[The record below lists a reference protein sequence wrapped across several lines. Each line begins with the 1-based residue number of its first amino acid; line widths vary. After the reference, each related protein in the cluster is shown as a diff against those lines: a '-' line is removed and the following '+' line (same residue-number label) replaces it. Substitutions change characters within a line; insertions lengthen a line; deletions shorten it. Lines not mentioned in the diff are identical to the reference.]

1 MFRRGFAVTSKSLGT
16 YSLTVFVPSKV
27 PLLLLFAI
35 MANPVSCSSM
45 SGRYR
50 SSLSTNL
57 LLCTFSAQA
66 LYFDG

>member
-45 SGRYR
+45 SVNRPGFPGD
-50 SSLSTNL
+50 S
-57 LLCTFSAQA
+57 
-66 LYFDG
+66 GP